1 MIYFIR
7 FIWYVNMIAV
17 IVLILRQEPK
27 LKGGIN
33 NLNRREKGFSISSLR
48 EKILIQQ
55 TSILIMSFVALTI
68 GLAKLIN
75 I

>member
-7 FIWYVNMIAV
+7 FIWYFNMIAV

-27 LKGGIN
+27 LKGIN

-48 EKILIQQ
+48 EKILVQQ
-55 TSILIMSFVALTI
+55 TSILIISFVALTI

-75 I
+75 T

>member
-17 IVLILRQEPK
+17 IFLILKQEPK
-27 LKGGIN
+27 LKGIN

-48 EKILIQQ
+48 EKTLVQQ